1 MFLLRFDVFV
11 CASLQPR
18 EGSHIWKMHMV
29 KGDEGLGIQITGGR
43 GSKRSPH
50 GIIIAHVEK
59 AGAIHRDG
67 RLHAGD
73 ELLMINGQSLVG
85 LTHQEAV
92 GILRS
97 TTGLVQLVV
106 ASREEADVGFERF
119 PSTSLP
125 DLVSTCGFLSSLTQT
140 APPLSPQTSNCST
153 DSYLT
158 NMEKVEGQ
166 SEGEAPRGSCWSPT
180 TTKLSSRAQGG
191 GSRLE
196 SVGEDDELLV
206 ENGVSSTEV
215 VEKPPPG
222 RRKHSLPQQLDSAGV
237 RQEYQIIKK
246 SARSLSTIQV
256 ESPWRLAQ
264 PSIISS
270 IVLMKGQ
277 GKGLGFSIVGGQD
290 SARGQMGIFV
300 KTIFPHGAA
309 AADGRLKEGDEVLEV
324 NGESLQGLTHQQAI
338 QTFKQL
344 KKGVVTLTIR
354 TRLRSPSLTP
364 CPTPTLLSR
373 SSSPNSNTSGGGH
386 SGPPRV

>member
-1 MFLLRFDVFV
+1 MDSF
-11 CASLQPR
+11 SSEPSGQPR

-29 KGDEGLGIQITGGR
+29 KGEEGLGIQITGGR

-50 GIIIAHVEK
+50 GIIIARVEK

-97 TTGLVQLVV
+97 TSGLVQLVV

-125 DLVSTCGFLSSLTQT
+125 DLVSTCSSLSCPPQT

-153 DSYLT
+153 DPYLT

-166 SEGEAPRGSCWSPT
+166 SETEAPRGSCWSPT
-180 TTKLSSRAQGG
+180 TTKICSRAQGG
-191 GSRLE
+191 GTRLE

-206 ENGVSSTEV
+206 ENGVSSCEV

-338 QTFKQL
+338 QTFK
-344 KKGVVTLTIR
+344 VSHMR
-354 TRLRSPSLTP
+354 TDII
-364 CPTPTLLSR
+364 
-373 SSSPNSNTSGGGH
+373 
-386 SGPPRV
+386 GPADPV